1 MRITIKA
8 KLAAAFAT
16 ILVMLGGIV
25 WLSVTNLS
33 AANARTEL
41 LVNNY
46 AERVRLATQLGQVV
60 NAAGREIGAVLLA
73 PDPEQMKAQIAA
85 VDVHRANAAD
95 IVARFTALADE
106 ESLRLMKEY
115 ADIRVGYYAAAEEVY
130 ALSLQNSNVGAADLS
145 MSAARDANAAVV
157 DAVKAV
163 QVASQR
169 NPGASPERVD
179 LLATQIELE
188 LQHAAGSEKN
198 VIISTDEELK
208 AEQTE
213 AATTY
218 RDAARGLIDDL
229 ETAVGTYGRAEIA
242 ELRQEFERYE
252 TISLE
257 VIALARKNTNL
268 HAAEMLQEKVLPIA
282 GTMNR
287 VLEEIVSINEAAMAK
302 EVAAAAEAYSG
313 SKTMLISGAALAV
326 ALGSMAAI
334 WISLSVSRGLG
345 RAVTVAE
352 GVARG
357 DLSVDA
363 KPTTR
368 DEIGDVL
375 GAMEKMNQSMRDI
388 TGVAE
393 KISQG
398 DLSVTTNRRS
408 DVDSL
413 GIALETMLE
422 KLRDVIANA
431 NVSANG
437 VAEGAQAMSA
447 TAEQLSEGSTE
458 QAAAAEQASA
468 SMEEM
473 SANIR
478 QSADNAAQTEKI
490 ATQSAK
496 EAADSGKAVDEAVRA
511 MKTIAEKINIIQE
524 IARQTDLLALNAAVE
539 AARAGQHGKG
549 FAVVA
554 SEVRKL
560 AERSQQAAGEISQLS
575 GKTVEVSQKAGEMLA
590 ALVPSIQRTADLVQ
604 EISAATR
611 EQNVG
616 AEQINEAIRE
626 LDTVIQQNASASTEA
641 ASVSEQLASQSEQ
654 LRGVISFFRLGDDDH
669 ARRSSVVR
677 TPVKSTEKPVAHI
690 RNKPGAGKAAPAAH
704 APASSMNGGM
714 NGHAHGMNGK
724 ANGVALDLG
733 GDMSDGDF
741 VRY

>member
-8 KLAAAFAT
+8 KLAAAFTT
-16 ILVMLGGIV
+16 ILIMLGGIV
-25 WLSVTNLS
+25 WLSVSNLS
-33 AANARTEL
+33 AANDRTEL

-46 AERVRLATQLGQVV
+46 AERVRLATRLGQVV
-60 NAAGREIGAVLLA
+60 AAAGRDLRSVVLA
-73 PDPEQMKAQIAA
+73 PDPEQMKTQFAA
-85 VDVHRANAAD
+85 VEVHRATAAEL
-95 IVARFTALADE
+95 AATFSALADE
-106 ESLRLMKEY
+106 ESRRLMAEFLE
-115 ADIRVGYYAAAEEVY
+115 IRIGYDAASDEVY
-130 ALSLQNSNVGAADLS
+130 ALALKNSNVHAGDQS
-145 MSAARDANAAVV
+145 MTAARDANAAVV

-163 QVASQR
+163 QAASQR
-169 NPGASPERVD
+169 NPGASPERVE
-179 LLATQIELE
+179 LLVTRIELE
-188 LQHAAGSEKN
+188 LQHAVRNEKN
-198 VIISTDEELK
+198 VIISTNEEMM
-208 AEQTE
+208 AEQTDA
-213 AATTY
+213 AATR
-218 RDAARGLIDDL
+218 RDAARELIDNL
-229 ETAVGTYGRAEIA
+229 ETAVGTYARAEISK
-242 ELRQEFERYE
+242 LRQEFDHFEAV
-252 TISLE
+252 SVE
-257 VIALARKNTNL
+257 VIALARQNTNL
-268 HAAEMLQEKVLPIA
+268 RAAEMLREEVLPLA
-282 GTMNR
+282 GAMAR
-287 VLEEIVSINEAAMAK
+287 ILDEIVSLNQDAMDK
-302 EVAAAAEAYSG
+302 EVEAAAAAYAG
-313 SKTMLISGAALAV
+313 SKTMLISGAALAA
-326 ALGSMAAI
+326 ALGAMAAI

-345 RAVTVAE
+345 RAVSVAE

-363 KPTTR
+363 KPTTQ

-375 GAMEKMNQSMRDI
+375 GAMEKMNQSMREI

-398 DLSVTTNRRS
+398 DLSVATKRRS

-560 AERSQQAAGEISQLS
+560 AERSQQAAGEISELS

-626 LDTVIQQNASASTEA
+626 LDAVIQANASASTEA

-669 ARRSSVVR
+669 ASRSSVARSPAKSATKPVSHIR
-677 TPVKSTEKPVAHI
+677 GKRMAAKATPVAQ
-690 RNKPGAGKAAPAAH
+690 APAAG
-704 APASSMNGGM
+704 S
-714 NGHAHGMNGK
+714 MNGK

-733 GDMSDGDF
+733 GDMSDTDF